1 MESLVPF
8 DQLIQELIGGS
19 LHRHSFRAWEMELLV
34 DFAQCGVRGPARGNL
49 LRRYQK
55 TVRQQFLAGNEAPL
69 RLSEFLEREQMPQ
82 QPRSLSSELPALSSK

>member
-19 LHRHSFRAWEMELLV
+19 LRRHSFHVWEMELLV
-34 DFAQCGVRGPARGNL
+34 DLAQCGVRRPSRGNM

-55 TVRQQFLAGNEAPL
+55 AVRQQFLAGNQAPL
-69 RLSEFLEREQMPQ
+69 RLSEFLRREQGS
-82 QPRSLSSELPALSSK
+82 QPRRFPSEFPALSSK